1 MKYPKL
7 SLISM
12 SVASLLL
19 ATTTSF
25 AGTTNYKGENYKGEP
40 PCPVE
45 KGLLGG
51 FYLGVQGGYDIY
63 RTNVE
68 VAAAAADG
76 DTVTGEYRL
85 SSPGW
90 VGGGMVGY
98 GLYLDQWYLGAEIFG
113 NGSGAEGSAN
123 MAFTDHDGADSM
135 TAEQEVEVTANYG
148 IDFMPGYKINNH
160 TLVYGRLGYN
170 WARVKVEDDVTIHG
184 VEVAGGDDDETSTVG
199 GFHWGVGM
207 ESMVYENFS
216 LRAEYTY
223 TKFRHLDSDDDDSG
237 SETEFTPADNQ
248 FMVGLLY
255 HFA

>member
-1 MKYPKL
+1 
-7 SLISM
+7 M

-19 ATTTSF
+19 ASTTSF
-25 AGTTNYKGENYKGEP
+25 AAATNYKGENYKGEP

-63 RTNVE
+63 RTNIEYNATTSV
-68 VAAAAADG
+68 D
-76 DTVTGEYRL
+76 VTQHGEHKL

-90 VGGGMVGY
+90 VGGGMLGY
-98 GLYLDQWYLGAEIFG
+98 GMYIDQWYLGGEVFG
-113 NGSGAEGSAN
+113 NGSGADGSSHVTVTSGAN
-123 MAFTDHDGADSM
+123 VLQTES
-135 TAEQEVEVTANYG
+135 EVKVTANYG
-148 IDFMPGYKINNH
+148 IDFIPGYKINND

-170 WARVKVEDDVTIHG
+170 WARVEAEQEATLNG
-184 VEVAGGDDDETSTVG
+184 VDITAHDDDKTNTVG

-223 TKFRHLDSDDDDSG
+223 TKFKHFDVG
-237 SETEFTPADNQ
+237 GENIGEFTPADNQ

>member
-1 MKYPKL
+1 MKKYAKL

-19 ATTTSF
+19 ASATSF
-25 AGTTNYKGENYKGEP
+25 AGGNGNYKDNYKGEP

-63 RTNVE
+63 RTNVAT
-68 VAAAAADG
+68 AA
-76 DTVTGEYRL
+76 TVSTSSFSDEYKL

-90 VGGGMVGY
+90 VGGGMLGY
-98 GLYLDQWYLGAEIFG
+98 GMYIDQWYLGAEIFG
-113 NGSGAEGSAN
+113 NGSGASGSHHLA
-123 MAFTDHDGADSM
+123 AGT
-135 TAEQEVEVTANYG
+135 TRAEQEVEATANYG
-148 IDFMPGYKINNH
+148 IDFLPGYKINNH

-170 WARVKVEDDVTIHG
+170 WARIKAEGELTAPTSDVNATIISYI
-184 VEVAGGDDDETSTVG
+184 DDEETKTVG

-223 TKFRHLDSDDDDSG
+223 TKFKHFDIHAEAGRVG
-237 SETEFTPADNQ
+237 EVEVTPSDNQ